1 MPTAIL
7 FRRMITFICL
17 FPGKPLPAE
26 ERSSSLVM
34 SSFVS
39 IAMLLLKMVL
49 QFPGVGLHDVTI
61 IKNVSGHHNR
71 RAEYLRYQQM
81 GKERRLI
88 IAEGNKVFRG
98 YGYCRRPFTGLAKQR
113 NFFIPDTGGTFLLM
127 IVFGHLL
134 FEKAGPFTNRDQ
146 VETVNT
152 KCSGNIIPVQVK
164 SGYYPAV
171 TRAL

>member
-1 MPTAIL
+1 M
-7 FRRMITFICL
+7 MVFICL
-17 FPGKPLPAE
+17 FPGKPLPVAI
-26 ERSSSLVM
+26 LM
-34 SSFVS
+34 TLFVS

-49 QFPGVGLHDVTI
+49 QFPGDGLHDVTI
-61 IKNVSGHHNR
+61 IKRVSGHHSG
-71 RAEYLRYQQM
+71 RAKYLRYQQV

-88 IAEGNKVFRG
+88 IAEGNKMFRG
-98 YGYCRRPFTGLAKQR
+98 YGYCRRPFTGLAKQGD
-113 NFFIPDTGGTFLLM
+113 FFIPDTGVTFLLM
-127 IVFGHLL
+127 IVFCHLP

-152 KCSGNIIPVQVK
+152 KRSGNITPVQVK